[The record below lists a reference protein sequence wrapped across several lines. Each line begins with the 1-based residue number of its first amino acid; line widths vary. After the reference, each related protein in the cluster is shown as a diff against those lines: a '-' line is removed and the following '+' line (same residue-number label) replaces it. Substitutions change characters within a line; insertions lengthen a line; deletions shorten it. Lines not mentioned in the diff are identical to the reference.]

1 MSAPTPLARV
11 ASASPEYQP
20 PSGTVA
26 EREPLPFATGPEDSM
41 DRARDAR
48 ETFERVK
55 RRLRADVGEEVYT
68 SWFARLELDRLM
80 DECARMS
87 VPTPFLRN
95 WISDQYARR
104 LTDLWRKERPS
115 IERVELVVRSTV
127 MRPSSQKQA
136 PRPVSVATTPTVTSV
151 PAPAAAM
158 PARGVSADGGMG
170 SPLDP
175 RYTFDSFVACQANRM
190 ACAAARQV
198 ADARPGEPLMFNPL
212 YIHAGVGLGKT
223 HLLQAIAAAIGGK
236 GARKVQYLTAERFMF
251 AFAAAFKTQNAVG
264 LKEVLGTVDV
274 LLVDDLQFLQGKVMQ
289 AEFCHMLNTLL
300 DSGRQV
306 VVAADRP
313 PLDLE
318 SLEDRVRSRL
328 SAGFAVEIG
337 ALDDDMRRDILKAR
351 VETARAAMP
360 GFAMPAEVMDYV
372 ARQASQTGRDVD
384 GAFTRLLA
392 AHRLSGQPLTLE
404 LAEQILRDLV
414 RNPDVRRVKIED
426 IQKIVAKHYNVS
438 RADILSARR
447 TANVVRPR
455 QVAMYLAKQ
464 LTLRSLPEIGRRFG
478 NRDHTTVLH
487 AVRKIDGLLP
497 TDTGLAGEV
506 ELLKRM
512 LSE

>member
-1 MSAPTPLARV
+1 
-11 ASASPEYQP
+11 
-20 PSGTVA
+20 
-26 EREPLPFATGPEDSM
+26 M
-41 DRARDAR
+41 DRQR
-48 ETFERVK
+48 ETRDMFERVK
-55 RRLRADVGEEVYT
+55 RRLRADVGEEVFT
-68 SWFARLELDRLM
+68 SWFARLELDRVM
-80 DECARMS
+80 GDCARMS

-104 LTDLWRKERPS
+104 LTDLWRKECAD
-115 IERVELVVRSTV
+115 IVRVDIVVRSTV
-127 MRPSSQKQA
+127 IRPAVPRQTPRAAAPAPSPTQA
-136 PRPVSVATTPTVTSV
+136 QPTVT
-151 PAPAAAM
+151 AP
-158 PARGVSADGGMG
+158 RSSSAEGSAG

-175 RYTFDSFVACQANRM
+175 RYTFDSFVVCHANRM
-190 ACAAARQV
+190 AQAAARQV
-198 ADARPGEPLMFNPL
+198 ADARPGEAPMFNPL
-212 YIHAGVGLGKT
+212 YVHAGVGLGKT
-223 HLLQAIAAAIGGK
+223 HLLQAIAAHIAANGG
-236 GARKVQYLTAERFMF
+236 RRVQYLTAERFMF
-251 AFAAAFKTQNAVG
+251 AFASAFKTQSAVG
-264 LKEVLGTVDV
+264 LKEMLGGIDV

-289 AEFCHMLNTLL
+289 AEFCHMLNSLL

-313 PLDLE
+313 ALELEALDE
-318 SLEDRVRSRL
+318 RVRSRL
-328 SAGFAVEIG
+328 AAGFAAEIG
-337 ALDDDMRRDILKAR
+337 ALDDEMRRDILTAR
-351 VETARAAMP
+351 VATVRASMP
-360 GFAMPAEVMDYV
+360 GFAMPDEVVDYV

-384 GAFTRLLA
+384 GAFTRLLT
-392 AHRLSGQPLTLE
+392 AHKLSGQPLTLD

-414 RNPDVRRVKIED
+414 RNPDIRRVKIED

-455 QVAMYLAKQ
+455 QVAMYLAKL

-497 TDTGLAGEV
+497 KDTGLAGEV